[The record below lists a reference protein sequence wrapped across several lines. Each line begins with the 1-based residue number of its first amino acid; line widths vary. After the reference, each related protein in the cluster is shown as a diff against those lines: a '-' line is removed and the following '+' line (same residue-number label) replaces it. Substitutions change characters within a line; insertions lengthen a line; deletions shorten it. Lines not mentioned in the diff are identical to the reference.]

1 MIPQRTVQ
9 LFFQNSVLR
18 YAGMGLAMLIIA
30 SLGVSFL
37 LARKQAESELQES
50 ARATAHAF
58 SDRILDGD
66 IKSVEPQIRE
76 LLKIQKNEVAKIL
89 KSDLTRAYEPFN
101 ELAPNVK
108 QCPFV
113 GKACLEGAF
122 GQAHILFP
130 ISLEPNGKNPFRYLY
145 LSKEVHLNWH
155 FLVTIFSIFAVGYFA
170 LVMAFIHTSKIASMD
185 LGKEILNWSERLRVN
200 PKDLTPLSEPP
211 FSELL
216 PLKYAIEGLNDQIE
230 KFEQTATDRAK
241 FLILRGIGHDLLTPV
256 SRLQLYLA
264 ALEKNIDREQNA
276 DTLSEMKDSLKRVT
290 TFASQVKTLKESSP
304 SKEST
309 ELVSILSEEVKNLQ
323 GIEQIS
329 EKSIS
334 LEFNC
339 HDAEIRSPFS
349 KTEISRIL
357 LNLVQNAADASP
369 KGSVVNI
376 EAGISEDK
384 SYFSVADSGCGIPE
398 EFRNRVFDPDF
409 TLKPGTGTGLG
420 LAIVKYLCDQREASI
435 ELESKPNQGTRIKIT
450 TPAFGGGIHV

>member
-1 MIPQRTVQ
+1 MSQQRTVQ
-9 LFFQNSVLR
+9 LFFQKSVLR
-18 YAGMGLAMLIIA
+18 YAGLGLAMLITA
-30 SLGVSFL
+30 SLGISFL

-89 KSDLTRAYEPFN
+89 KSDLTRAYESFS
-101 ELAPNVK
+101 ELPLNVK

-113 GKACLEGAF
+113 GKTCLEGVF

-130 ISLEPNGKNPFRYLY
+130 ISLEPSGINPYRYLY
-145 LSKEVHLNWH
+145 LSKDVHLNWY
-155 FLVTIFSIFAVGYFA
+155 FLVTIFTIFSVGYFG
-170 LVMAFIHTSKIASMD
+170 LVMAFIRISKIASQN
-185 LGKEILNWSERLRVN
+185 LGKEILNWSERLRAN

-323 GIEQIS
+323 DLEQIS

-339 HDAEIRSPFS
+339 HDSAIHSPFS

-357 LNLVQNAADASP
+357 LNLVQNAADASL
-369 KGSVVNI
+369 KGSTVSI
-376 EAGISEDK
+376 EAGTSRGK
-384 SYFSVADSGCGIPE
+384 SYFSVADSGCGISE
-398 EFRNRVFDPDF
+398 EFKERVFDPDF

-435 ELESKPNQGTRIKIT
+435 ELETKANHGTKIKICM
-450 TPAFGGGIHV
+450 PVIIGGIHV

>member
-1 MIPQRTVQ
+1 MKPQRTVQ

-18 YAGMGLAMLIIA
+18 YAGAGLAMLIIA
-30 SLGVSFL
+30 SLGISFL
-37 LARKQAESELQES
+37 LARKQALSELQES

-89 KSDLTRAYEPFN
+89 KSDLTRAYESFN
-101 ELAPNVK
+101 EIAPIVK

-130 ISLEPNGKNPFRYLY
+130 ISLEESGKNPYRYLY
-145 LSKEVHLNWH
+145 LSKNVPLNWY
-155 FLVTIFSIFAVGYFA
+155 FLVTIFTIFAVGYFG
-170 LVMAFIHTSKIASMD
+170 LVMAFIRISKVASKN
-185 LGKEILNWSERLRVN
+185 LGKEISNWSERLRAN

-276 DTLSEMKDSLKRVT
+276 EVLSEMKDSLKRVT

-309 ELVSILSEEVKNLQ
+309 ELVSTLSEELRTLQ
-323 GIEQIS
+323 SSEQIL

-334 LEFNC
+334 LEFNSQD
-339 HDAEIRSPFS
+339 HSFRSSFS
-349 KTEISRIL
+349 KGEISRIL
-357 LNLVQNAADASP
+357 LNLVHNAADASP
-369 KGSVVNI
+369 KGSVVRV
-376 EAGISEDK
+376 EAGVSNGTT
-384 SYFSVADSGCGIPE
+384 YFSVSDSGCGIPD
-398 EFRNRVFDPDF
+398 EFKGRVFDPDF

-435 ELESKPNQGTRIKIT
+435 ELETKSNKGTKIKISA
-450 TPAFGGGIHV
+450 PAIIGGIHV

>member
-1 MIPQRTVQ
+1 MSQQRTVQ

-18 YAGMGLAMLIIA
+18 YAGLGLALLIIA
-30 SLGVSFL
+30 SLGISFL

-50 ARATAHAF
+50 ARATVQAF

-66 IKSVEPQIRE
+66 IKSVEPQIRQ
-76 LLKIQKNEVAKIL
+76 LLKIQKNEIAKIL
-89 KSDLTRAYEPFN
+89 KSDLTRVYEPFN
-101 ELAPNVK
+101 EVAPSVM
-108 QCPFV
+108 QCPLAE
-113 GKACLEGAF
+113 KACLEGFF

-130 ISLEPNGKNPFRYLY
+130 ISLDPSGKNPYRYLY
-145 LSKEVHLNWH
+145 LSKDVHLNWY
-155 FLVTIFSIFAVGYFA
+155 FLLTIFTIFVVGYFG
-170 LVMAFIHTSKIASMD
+170 LIMAFIRISKIASQN
-185 LGKEILNWSERLRVN
+185 LGKEILNWSERLLSN

-264 ALEKNIDREQNA
+264 TLEKNIDREQNA

-290 TFASQVKTLKESSP
+290 TFASQVKTLKESPSP
-304 SKEST
+304 EEST
-309 ELVSILSEEVKNLQ
+309 ELVSVLTEEVKHLQ
-323 GIEQIS
+323 ALDQIS

-339 HDAEIRSPFS
+339 RDSAIHSPFS
-349 KTEISRIL
+349 KAEISRIL
-357 LNLVQNAADASP
+357 LNLVQNAADASVE
-369 KGSVVNI
+369 GSLVSI
-376 EAGISEDK
+376 DAGISDGK
-384 SYFSVADSGCGIPE
+384 SYFSVSDSGCGISE
-398 EFRNRVFDPDF
+398 EFKGRVFDPDF

-420 LAIVKYLCDQREASI
+420 LAIVKYLCDQRKASI
-435 ELESKPNQGTRIKIT
+435 ELETKSDRGTKIKICS
-450 TPAFGGGIHV
+450 PAIIGGIHV